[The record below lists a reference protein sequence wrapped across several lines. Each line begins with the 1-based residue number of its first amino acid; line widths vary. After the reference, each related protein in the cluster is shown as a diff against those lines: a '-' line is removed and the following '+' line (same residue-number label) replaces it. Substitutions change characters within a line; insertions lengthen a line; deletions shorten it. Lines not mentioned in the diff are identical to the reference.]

1 VVERARREGMRLEV
15 AHEEEPLGTA
25 GALKNAEALVGD
37 EAFFAFNG
45 DILTTVDLE
54 ALVRFHRDN
63 DAEATIMLTPVE
75 DPSAF
80 GVVPTDESG
89 RVEGFIEKPP
99 RDEAPTNMINAGVYV
114 FEPSVLRRIPPGR
127 SWSAER
133 DLFPGLVAEGARMF
147 AWSTDAYWLDI
158 GTPQSYLRANLDALS
173 GRYVS
178 EAIGVSP
185 TRGILLGD
193 GARVAADARVSSSCL
208 GEHSVVESNATVEDS
223 VLLPGAVVGA
233 GANVQGSI
241 LGEGATVRA
250 SVQLRDRTLADGE
263 VVQGEVS
270 L

>member
-1 VVERARREGMRLEV
+1 MKALILAGGLGTRLRPLTYTRPKHLLPIANVPHVQHVLDQLSRAGVSEVGLLTSYLASAFDSVVERARREGMRLEV

-147 AWSTDAYWLDI
+147 AWST
-158 GTPQSYLRANLDALS
+158 
-173 GRYVS
+173 
-178 EAIGVSP
+178 
-185 TRGILLGD
+185 
-193 GARVAADARVSSSCL
+193 
-208 GEHSVVESNATVEDS
+208 
-223 VLLPGAVVGA
+223 
-233 GANVQGSI
+233 
-241 LGEGATVRA
+241 
-250 SVQLRDRTLADGE
+250 
-263 VVQGEVS
+263 
-270 L
+270 